1 MLITIAFQFE
11 GVVNILSV
19 ENVESVTV
27 NVVKFDRQDRW
38 EIFRNSCIINTSNH
52 FQSRTKLINKL

>member
-1 MLITIAFQFE
+1 MTISMLITIAFQFE

-27 NVVKFDRQDRW
+27 NVVKFDRQDR
-38 EIFRNSCIINTSNH
+38 
-52 FQSRTKLINKL
+52 

>member
-1 MLITIAFQFE
+1 MLIAVAFQFE

-27 NVVKFDRQDRW
+27 NVVKFNRQDR
-38 EIFRNSCIINTSNH
+38 
-52 FQSRTKLINKL
+52 